1 MNSIFNI
8 IMTEPSSFCTICT
21 YTCYFEFIGLAYSL
35 SIHHPGAKF
44 YCMLDTKTKEELD
57 NLTLKP
63 NLDIKVVLNLD
74 KYTGLNRQKMEQMN
88 IFKDFLLNKAEI
100 MKLALRE
107 CSDTMLLDCDIVF
120 FQPINNIDKTK
131 YLGLSPHYI
140 KKENTD
146 EVGYYNIGIMWT
158 KNIEVVN
165 DWIEFT
171 KVSRYFEQASLEDL
185 AKKYSYQTFD
195 ENINLMPW
203 RLLLSD
209 NPQQIID
216 NINLK
221 NNDLYYK
228 DKPLIFVHTH
238 FLDGRFKQFN
248 NIIINALRKLKRYK
262 ELLIID
268 RIINK
273 NWIIKIPKQPQQGI
287 WRHANDS
294 FRELVL
300 LYKKNNKDI
309 VIDLTDGG
317 HCMLGNHILLYDR
330 PTQEWFNQDLL
341 NTSLILLGN
350 GDINREGKILKDND
364 LNVKSWIFWPRRPF
378 IIEKFLENNKIKSYN
393 GRTVESIFI
402 GNIENNVQNQYRNTN
417 NNWENV
423 LDVYHCTQGT
433 QHKFSQEEYL
443 EKLANAKYG
452 LCLRGY
458 GSKCHREVELMG
470 LGTVPIITES
480 VCIDSYMNPPQENIH
495 YIRCNNP
502 EKLKEILSKISE
514 EEWEKMSNNC
524 YRWYQTNVHSKNSLK
539 MFLTKIFYN

>member
-1 MNSIFNI
+1 MSS
-8 IMTEPSSFCTICT
+8 PASFCFICT
-21 YTCYFEFIGLAYSL
+21 NTSFYELQGMLLSL
-35 SIHHPGAKF
+35 SIYHTNAIVYG
-44 YCMLDTKTKEELD
+44 LVDNETKNNIDK
-57 NLTLKP
+57 LKP
-63 NLDIKVVLNLD
+63 KLKLNLKLHVTLD
-74 KYTGLNRQKMEQMN
+74 KYSGKNRAIMEREN
-88 IFKDFLLNKAEI
+88 IFKEFLLNKAEI
-100 MKLALRE
+100 MKLALKE

-131 YLGLSPHYI
+131 YVGLSPHYI

-248 NIIINALRKLKRYK
+248 NLIINALRKIKRYK

-268 RIINK
+268 KILNK
-273 NWIIKIPKQPQQGI
+273 NWTIKIPKQPRHGI

-294 FRELVL
+294 FRELAL
-300 LYKKNNKDI
+300 LYKKNNSDVNI
-309 VIDLTDGG
+309 ELIDNG
-317 HCMLGNHILLYDR
+317 HCWLGNHIILYDR

-350 GDINREGKILKDND
+350 GDINKEGQILKQNN
-364 LNVKSWIFWPRRPF
+364 LNVKPWIFWPRRPF
-378 IIEKFLENNKIKSYN
+378 IMEKFLEANRAKSYN
-393 GRTVESIFI
+393 ERTIESIFI
-402 GNIENNVQNQYRNTN
+402 GNIENNVQNQYRNSDY
-417 NNWENV
+417 NWENV
-423 LDVYHCTQGT
+423 LNVYHCTKGT

-443 EKLANAKYG
+443 QQLANAKYG

-458 GSKCHREVELMG
+458 GSKCHREVELMA

-480 VCIDSYMNPPQENIH
+480 VCIDSYMDPPQENVH
-495 YIRCNNP
+495 CIRCNNP
-502 EKLKEILSKISE
+502 ENLQTILTNITQEK
-514 EEWEKMSNNC
+514 WETMSNNC
-524 YRWYQTNVHSKNSLK
+524 YEWYQKNVHSKNSFNN
-539 MFLTKIFYN
+539 FLANILYK